1 MVEVA
6 HELPNSGYGSGS
18 TSPLPDPDL
27 NKKLQG
33 GITMA
38 YDATKLADWQIS
50 EEAEKNMPTPE
61 VWRERLGLQKDEV
74 LPMGRLAKVDFL
86 KVINRLK
93 EKPDGKY
100 IEVTAITPT
109 PLGEGKSTTS
119 CGLME
124 GLGKRGVNVGG
135 ALRQPSGGPTMNVK
149 GTAAG
154 GGNSLLIPMTEFSLG
169 LTGDINDIMNAHN
182 LAMVALTA
190 RMQHERNYNDEQLQR
205 LTKMRRLDIDPTR
218 VEMGWV
224 MDFCAQSLR
233 NIIIGIGGR
242 QDGFM
247 MQSRFGIAVGSEC
260 MAILSVAN
268 DLADLKKRLNAI
280 TVAFDK
286 SGNPVTTGDLEVG
299 NAMTAF
305 MRNTIN
311 PTLMCTAEYNPCF
324 VHAGP
329 FANIAVGQSSIIAD
343 RVGLKLFDYHVTE
356 SGFAA
361 DIGFEKFWNVKCRF
375 SNLKPHVS
383 VLTTTVR
390 ALKMHGGGPKVV
402 AGKALPEE
410 YTRENIALVEKGCA
424 NMVHMIN
431 VIRKSGINPVVC
443 VNRFYTDTDAE
454 VAVIKRAAEAA
465 GARCAESQH
474 WLKGGEG
481 ALELADAVIDA
492 CNDKNDF
499 KFLYPLEMKLR
510 DRVAIIAKEVYG
522 ANGVSWLPEAEA
534 KAKMLEEDPKYADFA
549 TMMVKTHLSLSHDP
563 TLKGVPKGWT
573 LPIRD
578 VLIYS
583 GAKFLCPCAGTIS
596 LMPGTSS
603 NPAFRRVD
611 VDTATGKVSGLF

>member
-1 MVEVA
+1 
-6 HELPNSGYGSGS
+6 
-18 TSPLPDPDL
+18 
-27 NKKLQG
+27 
-33 GITMA
+33 MA
-38 YDATKLADWQIS
+38 YNAVEMADWQIS
-50 EEAEKNMPTPE
+50 EAAEKNMPTPE
-61 VWRERLGLQKDEV
+61 EWRDKLGLEKDEI
-74 LPMGRLAKVDFL
+74 LPMGRLAKLDFL
-86 KVINRLK
+86 KIIERLK
-93 EKPDGKY
+93 DKPDGKY

-124 GLGKRGVNVGG
+124 GMGKRGVNVGG

-190 RMQHERNYNDEQLQR
+190 RMQHERNYNDEQLER

-218 VEMGWV
+218 VEMGWII
-224 MDFCAQSLR
+224 DFCAQALR
-233 NIIIGIGGR
+233 NIVIGLGGR
-242 QDGFM
+242 YDGFT
-247 MQSRFGIAVGSEC
+247 MQSKFGIAVGSEL
-260 MAILSVAN
+260 MAILAVAT
-268 DLADLKKRLNAI
+268 DLADLKERINDI

-286 SGNPVTTGDLEVG
+286 SGKPVTCRDLEVG
-299 NAMTAF
+299 NAMAAF

-311 PTLMCTAEYNPCF
+311 PTLMCTAEYNPCL

-343 RVGLKLFDYHVTE
+343 RVALKLFDYNITE

-375 SNLKPHVS
+375 SGLKPHVS
-383 VLTTTVR
+383 VLTATIR

-402 AGKALPEE
+402 AGKPLDDA
-410 YTRENIALVEKGCA
+410 YTKENVELVEKGCE
-424 NMVHMIN
+424 NMVHLIN
-431 VIRKSGINPVVC
+431 VIRKAGINPVVC
-443 VNRFYTDTDAE
+443 INRFYTDTDE
-454 VAVIKRAAEAA
+454 ECKVVRRIAEAA
-465 GARCAESQH
+465 GARCAESKH
-474 WLKGGEG
+474 WELGGDG
-481 ALELADAVIDA
+481 ALEFADAVIDA
-492 CNDKNDF
+492 CNEENDF

-510 DRVAIIAKEVYG
+510 DRVEIIAKEVYG
-522 ANGVSWLPEAEA
+522 ADGVDWQPDANA
-534 KAKMLEEDPKYADFA
+534 KAEMLENDPKYADFA
-549 TMMVKTHLSLSHDP
+549 TMMVKSHLSLSHDP
-563 TLKGVPKGWT
+563 TKKGVPKGWR

-603 NPAFRRVD
+603 NPAFRRID
-611 VDTATGKVSGLF
+611 VDTATGKVTGLF